1 MAAVQCEKY
10 GRKKLM
16 IGLQYIISF
25 RKSKKKKK
33 EKRKEE
39 LYKIDLTDN
48 FTPITDN
55 GFSKTVN

>member
-1 MAAVQCEKY
+1 MWKV
-10 GRKKLM
+10 RPKKTGDW
-16 IGLQYIISF
+16 ITIHYF
-25 RKSKKKKK
+25 ERAKEKKK